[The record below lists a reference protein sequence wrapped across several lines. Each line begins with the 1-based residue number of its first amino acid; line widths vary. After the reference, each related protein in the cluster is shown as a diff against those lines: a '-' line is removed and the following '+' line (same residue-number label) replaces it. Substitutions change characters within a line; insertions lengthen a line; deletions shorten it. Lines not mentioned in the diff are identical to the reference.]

1 MRGGQSLW
9 ETESNLLSL
18 RALMSPAQGLY
29 SLFSLVRQVL
39 MLPHFPETYRGS
51 FIHSRVF
58 MEHLLAPENC
68 ARAGILQ

>member
-1 MRGGQSLW
+1 MRSGQSLW
-9 ETESNLLSL
+9 EPESNLLSL

-29 SLFSLVRQVL
+29 SLFGLVGQVL

-51 FIHSRVF
+51 FIYSRVF
-58 MEHLLAPENC
+58 MEHLLAPANC